1 MKLRKGFVSNSSSS
15 SFIVVSKNGEL
26 TKEKLMKVFKVKKGD
41 FFFNIAD
48 QLADFLLT
56 AEPITTKQLLDDYG
70 AEDVS
75 DLPKIIQRGIKSGGK
90 IYTGSA
96 SNESDEPV
104 EVMLVDLELNYE
116 DDEIIAQKEIGY

>member
-1 MKLRKGFVSNSSSS
+1 MKLRTGFVSNSSSS
-15 SFIVVSKNGEL
+15 SFIIVSKNGEL

-56 AEPITTKQLLDDYG
+56 SEPTTTAQLLSDYG
-70 AEDVS
+70 AEEIT
-75 DLPKIIQRGIKSGGK
+75 DLPKIIQKGIKCGGTV
-90 IYTGSA
+90 YTGSA
-96 SNESDEPV
+96 CNDSDEPV

-116 DDEIIAQKEIGY
+116 DDEIIAHKEIGY